1 MPDSQLVTDS
11 ALRTIK
17 MESEAVARLAD
28 HIDQAF
34 VLACDLILA
43 TQGRVVVTG
52 MGKSGHIANKIAATL
67 ASTGTP
73 AFYVHPGEASHG
85 DMGMI
90 TEKDLVIALSNS
102 GTTPEVLTLLPLLKR
117 LGVQLVAMTGR
128 PQSEL
133 AQAADVHLY
142 AGVDTEACP
151 LDLAPTSSTTAALV
165 MGDALA
171 IALLESRGFTAE
183 DFAFSHPGGALGKQL
198 LLRVEDVMLTHQQIP
213 QVPPSATLAEALMEI
228 TAKGLGMTAVV
239 DQGVLSG
246 IFTDGDLRRAL
257 EGRPDIHKVRI
268 DSIMSQGGKTIGQ
281 HQLAAEAMRMME
293 QHQISTLIVT
303 DEDQHVQGV
312 VHLMTLLQKGLA

>member
-1 MPDSQLVTDS
+1 
-11 ALRTIK
+11 
-17 MESEAVARLAD
+17 
-28 HIDQAF
+28 
-34 VLACDLILA
+34 
-43 TQGRVVVTG
+43 
-52 MGKSGHIANKIAATL
+52 
-67 ASTGTP
+67 
-73 AFYVHPGEASHG
+73 
-85 DMGMI
+85 
-90 TEKDLVIALSNS
+90 
-102 GTTPEVLTLLPLLKR
+102 
-117 LGVQLVAMTGR
+117 
-128 PQSEL
+128 
-133 AQAADVHLY
+133 
-142 AGVDTEACP
+142 
-151 LDLAPTSSTTAALV
+151 
-165 MGDALA
+165 
-171 IALLESRGFTAE
+171 
-183 DFAFSHPGGALGKQL
+183 